1 MGGRAGGH
9 KCRKLFHEVGCE
21 GELKEEGQWLEA
33 GLRPRENSLLVKIY
47 LVMFICDGKVS
58 IERKWM
64 NGLTM

>member
-1 MGGRAGGH
+1 MCGWLYGCRQTGIGYVGGRAGGH

-47 LVMFICDGKVS
+47 LVMF
-58 IERKWM
+58 M
-64 NGLTM
+64 